1 MKTRFTELV
10 GVEHPIVQGGM
21 QWVGRAELVAAVA
34 NAGALGLIT
43 ALTQPTPE
51 DLTKEIARC
60 RDMTDKPFG
69 VNLTILPAIKPPPYA
84 EYRQAIIEAGIK
96 IVETAGNKPQEH
108 VTEFKK
114 HGIKI
119 IHKCTS
125 VRHGLS
131 AERMGVDALS
141 IDGFEC
147 AGHPGE
153 DDTPGLILIPA
164 AADKI
169 KIPMIASGGFGD
181 GRGLV
186 AALALGAEGINM
198 GTRFMCTKESPIHQ
212 LVKERIVAN
221 DERETELIFRTM
233 RNTSRVARNAIS
245 TKVVAMEKEGAKFED
260 VRELVA
266 GARGKMVYATGDADE
281 GIWSAGQV
289 QGLIHDIPTC
299 AELVSRIMREAE
311 AIIQQPARSHDVG
324 RPPSGRRIGGLTPVK
339 DRPLSSSSLHSQQRE
354 EPMKAYVYGANGAEI
369 AEIAKPSPKG
379 TQVLVKVH
387 ACGLNRADLGM
398 TKGHVH
404 GAAGGVGT
412 VLGMEWAGEV
422 AELGPDAKGVKVGDK
437 IMGSGG
443 AAFAEYTLA
452 DHGRL
457 FRAPSNMNFEEA
469 ATLPVAL
476 ATMHNAVVT
485 NGALQKGQ
493 TVLIQGASSGVG
505 LMAMQIAKFKGA
517 KLVIG
522 SSTDAMRRGR
532 LKEFGAD
539 LAVDSSDPGWVDQ
552 VLKATGGEG
561 VDLIVDQV
569 SGQVANQN
577 LDRHQ
582 GQGPHRQCRPARRH
596 PRRLQFRPARRP
608 PHQLYR
614 RHLPHP
620 HHRGSPRDL

>member
-1 MKTRFTELV
+1 MIKTRFTELV

-164 AADKI
+164 AADKNT
-169 KIPMIASGGFGD
+169 IP
-181 GRGLV
+181 
-186 AALALGAEGINM
+186 
-198 GTRFMCTKESPIHQ
+198 
-212 LVKERIVAN
+212 
-221 DERETELIFRTM
+221 
-233 RNTSRVARNAIS
+233 

-299 AELVSRIMREAE
+299 AELVSRIMRDAE
-311 AIIQQPARSHDVG
+311 AIMRG
-324 RPPSGRRIGGLTPVK
+324 RFEAM
-339 DRPLSSSSLHSQQRE
+339 LS
-354 EPMKAYVYGANGAEI
+354 
-369 AEIAKPSPKG
+369 
-379 TQVLVKVH
+379 
-387 ACGLNRADLGM
+387 
-398 TKGHVH
+398 
-404 GAAGGVGT
+404 
-412 VLGMEWAGEV
+412 
-422 AELGPDAKGVKVGDK
+422 
-437 IMGSGG
+437 
-443 AAFAEYTLA
+443 
-452 DHGRL
+452 
-457 FRAPSNMNFEEA
+457 
-469 ATLPVAL
+469 
-476 ATMHNAVVT
+476 
-485 NGALQKGQ
+485 
-493 TVLIQGASSGVG
+493 GAS
-505 LMAMQIAKFKGA
+505 
-517 KLVIG
+517 
-522 SSTDAMRRGR
+522 
-532 LKEFGAD
+532 
-539 LAVDSSDPGWVDQ
+539 
-552 VLKATGGEG
+552 
-561 VDLIVDQV
+561 
-569 SGQVANQN
+569 
-577 LDRHQ
+577 
-582 GQGPHRQCRPARRH
+582 RQA
-596 PRRLQFRPARRP
+596 AE
-608 PHQLYR
+608 
-614 RHLPHP
+614 
-620 HHRGSPRDL
+620 